1 MHSIDDP
8 NFQDNRDYNYNN
20 TTNSERQEYDIII
33 NLIPKDVKIIDLG
46 CGDGTLLKRIED
58 EKNAICK
65 GVEISESGVSS
76 SLQKGLDVIK
86 HKIDEKLPFKNNT
99 FDYSICNVTIQMVN
113 YPEVLLN
120 EMKRIS
126 KFQIISFPN
135 FGFYK
140 NRLQLLFKGKMPDSM
155 LFGYNWYNTG
165 HIHQLSI
172 KDFKELIY
180 SMKDLK
186 IIKQEIVKPS
196 NILKCLLMK
205 MFPNLFQYISIF
217 VTQRI
222 DTTDV

>member
-8 NFQDNRDYNYNN
+8 NFQDNRDYNYKG
-20 TTNSERQEYDIII
+20 TTNPGREEYDIIV
-33 NLIPKDVKIIDLG
+33 NLIPKNAKIIDLG
-46 CGDGTLLKRIED
+46 CGDGTLLKRIKE
-58 EKNAICK
+58 EKNAHCK

-76 SLQKGLDVIK
+76 CIQKGLDVIK
-86 HKIDEKLPFKNNT
+86 NKIDEKLPFENNA

-126 KFQIISFPN
+126 KYQIISFPN
-135 FGFYK
+135 YSFYK

-180 SMKDLK
+180 KMKDLK
-186 IIKQEIVKPS
+186 IIKQEFVRP
-196 NILKCLLMK
+196 NNFLKYLLMK
-205 MFPNLFQYISIF
+205 MLPNLFQYITIF
-217 VTQRI
+217 VTQKI
-222 DTTDV
+222 EDENV